1 MCPFPAPRPP
11 RGASRR
17 RQHVIALG
25 FRRSDQLLHL
35 CQRRRTGRRAGGP
48 RGGGPIGGVGR
59 DQAPFDGKSERRLK
73 DRVVLVNG
81 RTRQAFFLERVVEG
95 ALRLSLGPSEIAGN
109 LGGPC
114 RFRGPQRPGAASG
127 PRPPRACSPHRPS
140 SGSFGQ
146 PVVVQRFR
154 GSDHSKKSLLDG
166 APGAGLE
173 PASIRIQSPAF
184 FQLNYPGPAT
194 GSPYRRPNR
203 SSHIN
208 PTAFSVRTRFPG
220 HPATEAVASSDMPGP
235 AVTGRLERW
244 T

>member
-1 MCPFPAPRPP
+1 MCAFPAPRPP

-25 FRRSDQLLHL
+25 FGRSDQLLHL

-95 ALRLSLGPSEIAGN
+95 ALRLSLGPSEIAGT
-109 LGGPC
+109 LGG
-114 RFRGPQRPGAASG
+114 
-127 PRPPRACSPHRPS
+127 
-140 SGSFGQ
+140 
-146 PVVVQRFR
+146 
-154 GSDHSKKSLLDG
+154 KKSLLDG